1 MTLLTQI
8 PAQKK
13 QNKMKIER
21 QFAEVRASGDDR
33 KVKFIFSTNAKDR
46 HGTRINPKGWRLDN
60 FNKNG
65 IASFQHRA
73 YGDPDPDMIIG
84 KANAWNSDNKLVG
97 TIDFETKE
105 VNPLADKLYQKVK
118 AGTLNA
124 VSVGF
129 VEHDGHWGTKDI
141 EEEDEETYYFDDIEL
156 MEISLVTV
164 PSNPEAL
171 AYRGFEQLAP
181 TIEKAIEYI
190 TDTTVSADT
199 GSGITTSSIQYIIT
213 PEIKPDLTE
222 EVIKSINMEDK
233 EKDLPENSKVDVNV
247 TVDASEIKEAIR
259 ELGETLKPKIEDEP
273 LPGPAPVRESKEDKK
288 TFDQYSLR
296 EAILN
301 WADPK
306 KSFDGVYKEMHQEGV
321 KANKDAGIT
330 ADYEGFLVPTQARA
344 TLQESVTAA
353 GGATVS
359 TDLFDLIGTLRNKMV
374 IAQAGMTMFPGL
386 VGNVSIPRRT
396 SDSSAAWR
404 SEGGLAT
411 QSDPAYE
418 SVTMEAHRLT
428 AYTRFSRQ
436 FLRQSSIA
444 VESEVRN
451 SLAYGMANEL
461 EQTAFDGAGTS
472 HQPEGIWTN
481 SSVNNADHGSNGTL
495 VNWTNIVNLEGMVA
509 ADNALG
515 GKLAYI
521 TNSTMGAYLK
531 TLVKT
536 TNQGGFIWENFTGL
550 ANNGMVNGYPAY
562 VTNVISNAL
571 TKGTGTALSAIVFGN
586 WADLILGS
594 WGATE
599 YIVDPY
605 TRFNYD
611 EINVISV
618 NYFDYALRHP
628 ESFATIE
635 AGRTS

>member
-1 MTLLTQI
+1 
-8 PAQKK
+8 
-13 QNKMKIER
+13 MKIER
-21 QFAEVRASGDDR
+21 QFAEVRASSEDR

-73 YGDPDPDMIIG
+73 YGDPDPDLIIG
-84 KANAWNSDNKLVG
+84 KANAWTSDDRLVG
-97 TIDFETKE
+97 TIDFETEK
-105 VNPLADKLYQKVK
+105 VNPLAEKLYQKVQ

-129 VEHDGHWGTKDI
+129 LEHDGHWGTKDM
-141 EEEDEETYYFDDIEL
+141 EDEDEETYYFDDIEL
-156 MEISLVTV
+156 MEISLVSV

-171 AYRGFEQLAP
+171 AYRGFEAKDDKL
-181 TIEKAIEYI
+181 
-190 TDTTVSADT
+190 DTTKLEVAAEYLTTT
-199 GSGITTSSIQYIIT
+199 GTTNNYYYLDDELYSNIAT
-213 PEIKPDLTE
+213 VIKQTDLTE
-222 EVIKSINMEDK
+222 EVTKSIKMEDEK
-233 EKDLPENSKVDVNV
+233 KDLPENSKVDVNV
-247 TVDASEIKEAIR
+247 TVDASEIKEAII
-259 ELGETLKPKIEDEP
+259 EGVTEALKTKEP
-273 LPGPAPVRESKEDKK
+273 EEVLPGPAPVRESKEDKK

-296 EAILN
+296 EAILKFG
-301 WADPK
+301 DPK
-306 KSFDGVYKEMHQEGV
+306 QKWDGLYKEMHEEGV
-321 KANKDAGIT
+321 KSNKDAGIT
-330 ADYEGFLVPTQARA
+330 GDYEGFLVPSQARA

-359 TDLFDLIGTLRNKMV
+359 TDLFDLIGTLRNRMA

-396 SDSSAAWR
+396 SDPTAAWR

-444 VESEVRN
+444 VEAEVRDV
-451 SLAYGMANEL
+451 LAYGMANEL

-481 SSVNNADHGSNGTL
+481 SSVNNADHGSNGT
-495 VNWTNIVNLEGMVA
+495 VINWSNVVTLEGMVA
-509 ADNALG
+509 ADNALAG
-515 GKLAYI
+515 SLAYI

-531 TLVKT
+531 KLTKT
-536 TNQGGFIWENFTGL
+536 DYQGGFIWENFTGL

-571 TKGTGTALSAIVFGN
+571 TKGTGTGLSSIVFGN

-628 ESFATIE
+628 QSFATIE
-635 AGRTS
+635 AGITA